1 VRALARVDQGTGA
14 RLEAAFAREERRGLM
29 VAAATRS
36 AAVAIIIVWLAL
48 SNPERGLA
56 YAWVLG
62 TAAFFLVTGLAQFW
76 LYARG
81 IAPSIT
87 PYAFMLVDSLALAA
101 VLLMPNP
108 FDHLGVPLALP
119 LRYAGSTYLFLLL
132 MQAAFSFRPRLLVWT
147 GFCAFGAWTLGFLW
161 IATRP
166 ETIITAP
173 SAAGRAAM
181 LATYFDPNFA
191 SVLKYENE
199 MIAFLLVS
207 AGLALLVRRSRTLVA
222 ERAEAERARGN
233 LSRYFSPK
241 VVEVLAERDE
251 PLGRVRRQSVGV
263 LFADLVGFTTL
274 AESVSPEEVM
284 ALLRGFH
291 GRMEDEVF
299 RHGGCLEKFIGDA
312 LLATFGVPDVG
323 ARDATDALACA
334 RGMLAALAAWNH
346 ERERAGQ
353 PPLRMGVGLHYGPV
367 VLGDIGSRR
376 SMAFATVGDTINV
389 ASRLQ
394 SLTRDLE
401 ATIVASR
408 ALVAA
413 VEREAV
419 DVPLIE
425 GLASRGAQ
433 TLRGRDTP
441 IEVWAA

>member
-1 VRALARVDQGTGA
+1 
-14 RLEAAFAREERRGLM
+14 
-29 VAAATRS
+29 
-36 AAVAIIIVWLAL
+36 
-48 SNPERGLA
+48 
-56 YAWVLG
+56 
-62 TAAFFLVTGLAQFW
+62 
-76 LYARG
+76 
-81 IAPSIT
+81 
-87 PYAFMLVDSLALAA
+87 
-101 VLLMPNP
+101 
-108 FDHLGVPLALP
+108 
-119 LRYAGSTYLFLLL
+119 
-132 MQAAFSFRPRLLVWT
+132 
-147 GFCAFGAWTLGFLW
+147 
-161 IATRP
+161 
-166 ETIITAP
+166 
-173 SAAGRAAM
+173 
-181 LATYFDPNFA
+181 
-191 SVLKYENE
+191 
-199 MIAFLLVS
+199 
-207 AGLALLVRRSRTLVA
+207 
-222 ERAEAERARGN
+222 
-233 LSRYFSPK
+233 
-241 VVEVLAERDE
+241 
-251 PLGRVRRQSVGV
+251 
-263 LFADLVGFTTL
+263 
-274 AESVSPEEVM
+274 
-284 ALLRGFH
+284 
-291 GRMEDEVF
+291 
-299 RHGGCLEKFIGDA
+299 
-312 LLATFGVPDVG
+312 VPDVG